1 MADQDAVAAFKVE
14 GDVDQITLHTKQAI
28 ANPSIPIQA
37 SSLERLEEAEADK
50 FEQTRGGGAYADK
63 WTGRWGKWQGWL
75 GGSSGTTLDA
85 LLVTASSQVGSTS
98 WFAKLCNLR
107 YLINILNVF

>member
-1 MADQDAVAAFKVE
+1 MCKHVAAAPDDDLVARSIALQRL
-14 GDVDQITLHTKQAI
+14 VHALIAIT
-28 ANPSIPIQA
+28 
-37 SSLERLEEAEADK
+37 
-50 FEQTRGGGAYADK
+50 FCV
-63 WTGRWGKWQGWL
+63 QGWL